1 MFCRA
6 PSRSV
11 YGMSWWTNMV
21 SAISGD
27 SVTHEP
33 EPGTPPSNPLSPP
46 HPQAHMPTSFTSPN
60 EFGSSSP
67 PIAASAAADPPSS
80 TSNSYWSMST
90 LTSTLASTS
99 SGLTEMYKVHAFLLK
114 PLSFIN
120 QRNTFILQRDILTFA
135 SSLTE
140 EVRAHRG
147 ASCMFF

>member
-1 MFCRA
+1 
-6 PSRSV
+6 
-11 YGMSWWTNMV
+11 
-21 SAISGD
+21 
-27 SVTHEP
+27 
-33 EPGTPPSNPLSPP
+33 
-46 HPQAHMPTSFTSPN
+46 MPTSFTSPN

-67 PIAASAAADPPSS
+67 PIAAYAAADPPS